1 VPCGRLD
8 DWDYQQIL
16 SEARKL
22 DAKVGCQFETRQ
34 LSEDRLHEECGVFGV
49 YVKKRTDLADMC
61 YYGLYALQHRG
72 QESAG
77 IAITDG
83 EGIDFYKEMG
93 LVSEVFDR
101 ERLECMKKGR
111 LAVGH
116 VRYSTTGSSNVVNA
130 QPLVVK
136 YKKGYLAL
144 SHNGNL
150 VNANVLRGQMEEEGA
165 MFQTTNDSEVI
176 ASLVARTA
184 HETDLLIAIEKT
196 MDRLMG
202 SYAVALMT
210 EDTLIGIRDPSGIR
224 PLCIGEV
231 DGGYVLAS
239 ETCAL
244 DAVNADFVR
253 DVMPGEIVVIDKN
266 GLRTHSVKGKIKSA
280 LCIFEFVYFARTDST
295 MDGISI
301 YQARYDAGRLLAKA
315 HPAQADLVIGVPD
328 SALTAA
334 MGYAAESGIPYGEG
348 LVKNR
353 YVGRTFIQPD
363 QRMREKGVQ
372 IKLNALRKNVA
383 GKRLVLI
390 DDSIV
395 RGTTSKMIVEMLR
408 NAGAKEVHM
417 RISCPPIVSP
427 CFYGIDMSTFDELI
441 AARNI
446 KNPAEGP
453 TEKENEE
460 IASEIGADSL
470 IYQTADN
477 LVKAIGLPRGD
488 LCMACLNGDYPTECG
503 SVMCKIAAENAKNK
517 ICKRPFED

>member
-1 VPCGRLD
+1 M
-8 DWDYQQIL
+8 
-16 SEARKL
+16 
-22 DAKVGCQFETRQ
+22 GCEFKNRHM
-34 LSEDRLHEECGVFGV
+34 SEDRLHEECGVFGV
-49 YVKKRTDLADMC
+49 YAKKKTDLADVC

-77 IAITDG
+77 IAISDG
-83 EGIDFYKEMG
+83 NSVDYYKEMG
-93 LVSEVFDR
+93 LVAEVFDKD
-101 ERLECMKKGR
+101 RLAAMKKGR
-111 LAVGH
+111 IAVGH

-150 VNANVLRGQMEEEGA
+150 VNANILRTELEEEGA

-176 ASLVARTA
+176 ASLIARKA
-184 HETDLLIAIEKT
+184 YDNDLLSAIEMT
-196 MDRLMG
+196 MDRLSG
-202 SYAVALMT
+202 SYAVAIMT
-210 EDTLIGIRDPSGIR
+210 EDTLVGVRDPNGIR
-224 PLCIGEV
+224 PLCIGEL

-244 DAVNADFVR
+244 DAVGAEFIR

-266 GLRTHSVKGKIKSA
+266 GIRTHIVKGCGNSA

-301 YQARYDAGRLLAKA
+301 YDARYEAGRLLAKA
-315 HPAQADLVIGVPD
+315 HPADADLVIGVPD

-334 MGYAAESGIPYGEG
+334 MGYASESGIPFGDG

-363 QRMREKGVQ
+363 QSMREKGVQ
-372 IKLNALRKNVA
+372 IKLNALRRNVA
-383 GKRLVLI
+383 GKRIVLV

-395 RGTTSKMIVEMLR
+395 RGTTSKKIVEMLR

-417 RISCPPIVSP
+417 RISSPPICSP
-427 CFYGIDMSTFDELI
+427 CYFGIDTPNREQLLGATNTI
-441 AARNI
+441 
-446 KNPAEGP
+446 EGIRKILGANSLGYLNTQDLHKTVHGATSGFCTGCFTGEYP
-453 TEKENEE
+453 ME
-460 IASEIGADSL
+460 IEMECVGKDL
-470 IYQTADN
+470 
-477 LVKAIGLPRGD
+477 LERVK
-488 LCMACLNGDYPTECG
+488 
-503 SVMCKIAAENAKNK
+503 
-517 ICKRPFED
+517 